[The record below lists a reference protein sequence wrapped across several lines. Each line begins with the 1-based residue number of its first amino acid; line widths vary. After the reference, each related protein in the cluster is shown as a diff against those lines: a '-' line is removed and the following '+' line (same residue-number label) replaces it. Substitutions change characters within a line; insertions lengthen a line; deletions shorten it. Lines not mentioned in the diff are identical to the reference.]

1 MRSKAI
7 FMALL
12 ALAFGAQAKPVL
24 MSQAGTAAKAW
35 ASRRA
40 ALGARIGT
48 TVSDVREHRL
58 TDGQYLYSARMKGGG
73 TVILAGDTTIEPVLA
88 FSSSSL
94 SLPEV
99 LRTKEGEMSP
109 LEAMLNARRVSVEK
123 TSPNVKRTALMT
135 ASPATAGV
143 QTSIAATAAERE
155 WERLLARPRLMA
167 SPTPVQSAA
176 ELDDLRVAP
185 LLKTAWGQSTAYT
198 NESFDC
204 EVNCF
209 NSQTPTVEIRSG
221 SEVTYENC
229 LCGCVATAMAQLMKF
244 WEWPKKAIDG
254 FDNSDYTDSSWPV
267 RKTLKS
273 GGRVD
278 IEKWRPPEHSLSAVA
293 GQYDWAGMTDYPLSF
308 VGMDEE
314 GGLVWAGE
322 AVSESNCLAIGKLT
336 YDCGVAVGMAW
347 GLDSSGLRSD
357 RSKRIPEALV
367 NKFGY
372 AQALI
377 CEDKTA
383 LSSGTDAKLRAGAI
397 CANLDAGHPVL
408 LLVSGSGGHAV
419 VGDGYGFTGEE
430 STPYVHLNMGWDGQ
444 NDVWYNLPLINVG
457 DNPEAFTGFNVIDGV
472 VYNVYPDHQGGEIVS
487 GHVTRNGSS
496 AADVTVDLYA
506 GDTFVYSTNTSSTGV
521 YSFFVEPGKAYTV
534 RASVGNV
541 SAEAVTP
548 PIVASTGDTVGN
560 NWGNDLSLDDPPV
573 RIGDWL
579 YASADEALDSATNG
593 AMVEVL
599 LPTALESSH
608 EIARSFALVATN
620 DDPFASAVAYGGTV
634 ELSVRSGGFL
644 TLSNLVFAGEARLG
658 ISADAGGCVAVA
670 GLVAI
675 TNIVAGQATNIVV
688 STADAK
694 GFAVAGALE
703 SDLEI
708 DCAAAK
714 EVGDAFGVVTRDVP
728 LAVASA
734 AAARIRCVGNDALVG
749 RAVWTEEGI
758 ILKWAEVV
766 DPADA
771 VCYFV
776 EKDGV
781 TTNPCGS
788 VESALREFAA
798 ASEEGRLG
806 ADAEIVVFTNATVSE
821 SFVIGSDL
829 RIRGTEGAVLS
840 GGSAKAGFTVAN
852 GTLEIVGLRIDG
864 YEGEGLFTVDGD
876 EAELVFEEVD
886 LANVVAPDSH
896 VTDSDGYS
904 AAVRVLNG
912 RFEAT
917 DSSFENCRNERPSVN
932 CRGGAIYIA
941 GDGEVSLSNVEITGC
956 SASESGGGV
965 YVSSNAVLTVAGAM
979 RLWGNVSGAAPGIA
993 DDIFADQHANL
1004 RIGELN
1010 PEESDQKRPVVGIR
1024 AFRRLSAGNAFATYV
1039 GGAAAVTNTAEAIVN
1054 DADFALEVA
1063 WAEGTPAAF
1072 SWTERTDRRVKDGEK
1087 GAVRVSGTGSDF
1099 ADGDYASLEDALAQA
1114 WPRPEAATITLLDNI
1129 VFSTDLT
1136 IDFPVTIRSADATV
1150 RTIAAIGALIRVPRG
1165 GTLELTNATVTSG
1178 ISASGLFKVS
1188 GGSLTLHDG
1197 ATVTGFRGDGFR
1209 DASAI
1214 VVWNGGEFV
1223 MEKGAVISDCV
1234 NFYVDEG
1241 SGSGCG
1247 AAVLVDNGTAEF
1259 RGGSITGCKS
1269 NDGAV
1274 FIGNKGLVDVSGE
1287 LVIDSNSRLDGV
1299 TTNNLVVH
1307 DLGRMTLAKP
1317 LSGSVGYTEGVAGD
1331 ERIFGRVAADFGGS
1345 AADMMSSAQKF
1356 THDTDG
1362 DIGMAVRNGSE
1373 TLLVWSDAIDD
1384 NGVFTDE
1391 GGTAYRILKGTGIPK
1406 VEVAHPAAK
1415 EGLVYNGEAQIGV
1428 PEDRGYALTGTA
1440 VATTAGVY
1448 TATATIRP
1456 GFAWDDGNPSDSTQ
1470 LVWTIAKAVIP
1481 TNAISFVDTE
1491 LPYNGEEQSL
1501 YLTGTLP
1508 EGVIATYS
1516 NNTGTVVGDVAK
1528 ATLKLTIDPAFAA
1541 NYTFPDGAADVTM
1554 EATLTIVSGDT
1565 PVEPDPIAFTS
1576 IEKIDNKWVL
1586 VATNAKQWCRYSLW
1600 SGTDLN
1606 TNEYEAVVDWF
1617 QWTDPTG
1624 PITNS
1629 VPADESEPVRF
1640 WIIRGAPGK
1649 IPQSQP

>member
-35 ASRRA
+35 AQRRA

-48 TVSDVREHRL
+48 TVSDVREHR
-58 TDGQYLYSARMKGGG
+58 TARDEYFYSVRMKGGG
-73 TVILAGDTTIEPVLA
+73 TVFLSSDTTIEPVLA

-123 TSPNVKRTALMT
+123 TSPNVRRTTLMT

-143 QTSIAATAAERE
+143 QASTATTAAERE

-185 LLKTAWGQSTAYT
+185 LLKTAWGQDVAYT
-198 NESFDC
+198 NESVDC

-244 WEWPKKAIDG
+244 WEWPKRAIDG

-278 IEKWRPPEHSLSAVA
+278 IEKWSPPEHSLSAAA

-372 AQALI
+372 DQALI

-383 LSSGTDAKLRAGAI
+383 LSSGTDAKLRANAI

-472 VYNVYPDHQGGEIVS
+472 VYNVYTNRTDGEIVS
-487 GHVTRNGSS
+487 GHVTRNGAS
-496 AADVTVDLYA
+496 AGNVPVMLYA
-506 GDTFVYSTNTSSTGV
+506 GDELVASNLTSSTGV

-534 RASVGNV
+534 RTTVADV

-548 PIVASTGDTVGN
+548 IIVESTGDTVGN
-560 NWGNDLSLDDPPV
+560 SWGNDLSLDDPPV
-573 RIGDWL
+573 RIGNRS

-599 LPTALESSH
+599 LPAELERSH

-620 DDPFASAVAYGGTV
+620 DDPFASVVAYGGNV
-634 ELSVRSGGFL
+634 ELSVKSGGFL
-644 TLSNLVFAGEARLG
+644 TLSNLVFAGAARLG
-658 ISADAGGCVAVA
+658 ISAAAGGCVAVA
-670 GLVAI
+670 GLV

-714 EVGDAFGVVTRDVP
+714 EVGETFGVGAAGVP
-728 LAVASA
+728 LEVVSA

-781 TTNPCGS
+781 TINPCGS

-806 ADAEIVVFTNATVSE
+806 TDAEIVVFTNATVSE
-821 SFVIGSDL
+821 SLVIGSDL

-840 GGSAKAGFTVAN
+840 GNGAKAGFTVTD
-852 GTLEIVGLRIDG
+852 GILEIVGLRIDG

-876 EAELVFEEVD
+876 GAELVFRDVD
-886 LANVVAPDSH
+886 LANIVASDSH
-896 VTDSDGYS
+896 VTDTDGYS
-904 AAVRVLNG
+904 AAVRVLKG

-941 GDGEVSLSNVEITGC
+941 GDGEVSLSNVMITGC
-956 SASESGGGV
+956 SASAEGGGV

-979 RLWGNVSGAAPGIA
+979 RLWGNVSGADGIA
-993 DDIFADQHANL
+993 DDIFADKHANL
-1004 RIGELN
+1004 EIGELD
-1010 PEESDQKRPVVGIR
+1010 PEESLIGVR
-1024 AFRRLSAGNAFATYV
+1024 AFGRLLDGDVFATYV
-1039 GGAAAVTNTAEAIVN
+1039 GGAAAVTNAAEKIVN
-1054 DADFALEVA
+1054 DANLALEVA
-1063 WAEGTPAAF
+1063 WTEGTPSEF
-1072 SWTERTDRRVKDGEK
+1072 SWTERTDRRVGEDDP
-1087 GAVRVSGTGSDF
+1087 ACVAIVSNCTGF
-1099 ADGDYASLEDALAQA
+1099 ANGGYASLEDALAQA
-1114 WPRPEAATITLLDNI
+1114 RPSAADIYLRGNI
-1129 VFSTDLT
+1129 VVSADLT
-1136 IDFPVTIRSADATV
+1136 VDFPVTIRSADAETN
-1150 RTIAAIGALIRVPRG
+1150 TITAAGALIRVPRG
-1165 GTLELTNATVTSG
+1165 GTLELTNVTVTSG

-1188 GGSLTLHDG
+1188 GGSLTLQGG
-1197 ATVTGFRGDGFR
+1197 ATVTGFRGEGFR

-1214 VVWNGGEFV
+1214 VVWNGGRFV
-1223 MEKGAVISDCV
+1223 MEKGAEISDCV
-1234 NFYVDEG
+1234 NFYVDEA

-1247 AAVLVDNGTAEF
+1247 AAVFVDDGTAEF
-1259 RGGSITGCKS
+1259 RGGSITGCRS

-1287 LVIDSNSRLDGV
+1287 LVLDSNFKLDGA

-1345 AADMMSSAQKF
+1345 DADMMASAQSF

-1391 GGTAYRILKGTGIPK
+1391 DGDQYDILEGAGIPK

-1428 PEDRGYALTGTA
+1428 PEKRGYALAGTA

-1448 TATATIRP
+1448 TATATLRP
-1456 GFAWDDGNPSDSTQ
+1456 GYAWDDGNTSASTN
-1470 LVWTIAKAVIP
+1470 LTWTIAKAVIP
-1481 TNAISFVDTE
+1481 TNTISFVDTK
-1491 LPYNGEEQSL
+1491 LPYNGEKQSL

-1516 NNTGTVVGDVAK
+1516 NNTGTVVGDVAN
-1528 ATLKLTIDPAFAA
+1528 ATLTLTIDPAFAA
-1541 NYTFPDGAADVTM
+1541 NYTFPDGAAAVTNT
-1554 EATLTIVSGDT
+1554 ATLTIVSGDT